1 MSLFVDIEKKY
12 KDFTL
17 RVNFQTE
24 GGILGILGA
33 SGCGKS
39 MTLKCIAG
47 ILTPDKG
54 KIILNGRTLFDSE
67 RKINMKPQKRQ
78 VGYLFQD
85 YALFPNMTVEE
96 NICCSMKRGDR
107 EKGKKW
113 IELFRLTGLEKKY
126 PSQLS
131 GGQKQRTAF
140 ARMLAAEPKLLL
152 LDEPFSALD
161 SHLREKLQLEMKEL
175 LAGLGRDVILVTHSR
190 DEAYRLCPSLLV
202 MDKGEKVCQ
211 GHGKKLFKSPE
222 YLEAARITG
231 CKNLSPVERLD
242 KEHVRALKWGLTL
255 TSSRPL
261 ESGEEWV
268 GIRAHDFYR
277 ASQPG
282 ENIFPVYLKEA
293 IESPFEMYVIFG
305 VSQPEKK
312 EEKGYLWWKL
322 SKEEWFGKLQEK
334 MPPFLGVNPGDIMY
348 LKTKK
353 CRNIQNP

>member
-1 MSLFVDIEKKY
+1 MSLLVDIEKKY

-17 RVNFQTE
+17 RAKFQTQ
-24 GGILGILGA
+24 GGTLGILGA

-54 KIILNGRTLFDSE
+54 RIILDGKTLFDSE
-67 RKINMKPQKRQ
+67 RKINLKPQKRQ

-96 NICCSMKRGDR
+96 NVCCPMKRKDR
-107 EKGKKW
+107 EKGRKW
-113 IELFRLTGLEKKY
+113 IQIFQLTGLEKKY

-140 ARMLAAEPKLLL
+140 ARMMAAEPKMLL

-161 SHLREKLQLEMKEL
+161 THLREKLQLEMKDL
-175 LAGLGRDVILVTHSR
+175 LAALGKDAILVTHSR
-190 DEAYRLCPSLLV
+190 DEAYRLCPSLLI
-202 MDKGEKVCQ
+202 MDQGETVCQ
-211 GHGKKLFKSPE
+211 GEGKKLFKDPQ

-231 CKNLSPVERLD
+231 CKNLTSIERRDTGLVFARD
-242 KEHVRALKWGLTL
+242 WGLTL
-255 TSSRPL
+255 RGCRTP
-261 ESGEEWV
+261 EEGEDWI
-268 GIRAHDFYR
+268 GIRAHDLYP
-277 ASQPG
+277 AYQPG
-282 ENIFPVYLKEA
+282 ENIFPVHLEEA
-293 IESPFEMYVIFG
+293 VESPFEMYLIFRTG
-305 VSQPEKK
+305 ES
-312 EEKGYLWWKL
+312 GSLWWKL
-322 SKEEWFGKLQEK
+322 SKEDWFERLKEK
-334 MPPFLGVNPGDIMY
+334 MPPFLGVRSGDIMY